1 MNVKKFAFT
10 FGIALRAIST
20 TRIALRAIAATTLSI
35 VSGTLV
41 GCTNVSPNGDTA
53 TNTDT
58 KNVTDT
64 STQTNNSDRNIK
76 LRSVGVTLGDL
87 SNPFFVV
94 MAQGAEKEAKKIGG
108 NDVRV
113 TVVSS
118 GYDLNQQF
126 NQIEN
131 FVAANTDIIIL
142 NAADSKAIRPAVDG
156 ARQAGKIVI
165 AVDTAVEADV
175 DATVTTNNV
184 QAGEIS
190 CQYIASRLKG
200 KGNVVIVNGPPVNS
214 VIGRVN
220 GCLKVLSKYPNIKIL
235 SKDQN
240 AEGSRD
246 GGLRVMS
253 DLLVTFP
260 KIDAVFAI
268 NDPSGVGVDLAANQA
283 KRKEFFIVGVD
294 GAPEAI
300 EAIASQDSLY
310 AATATQNPRG
320 MTQTAIVVGNDI
332 LHGKKPK
339 SPNILLAAKL
349 ITKQNVSTSTG
360 W

>member
-1 MNVKKFAFT
+1 MNVKKKAMSKDKP
-10 FGIALRAIST
+10 LRIYAV
-20 TRIALRAIAATTLSI
+20 TLLSL
-35 VSGTLV
+35 VSGTVV
-41 GCTNVSPNGDTA
+41 GCTNLSPNSDTA
-53 TNTDT
+53 VNTDT

-64 STQTNNSDRNIK
+64 STQTNNADSNNK

-94 MAQGAEKEAKKIGG
+94 MAQGAEKEARKIGG
-108 NDVRV
+108 SDVNV

-142 NAADSKAIRPAVDG
+142 NAADSKGIRPAVEK

-165 AVDTAVEADV
+165 AVDTPVEADV

-184 QAGEIS
+184 QAGEIG
-190 CQYIASRLKG
+190 CQYIVDRLKG
-200 KGNVVIVNGPPVNS
+200 KGNVVVVNGPPVTS
-214 VIGRVN
+214 VIQRVD

-283 KRKEFFIVGVD
+283 KRKDFFIVGVD

-300 EAIASQDSLY
+300 EAIASNDSLY

-320 MTQTAIVVGNDI
+320 MTQKAVQVGNDI
-332 LHGKKPK
+332 LHGKKPA
-339 SPNILLAAKL
+339 SPNILIPAKL
-349 ITKQNVSTSTG
+349 ITKENVSTSTG

>member
-1 MNVKKFAFT
+1 MNVK
-10 FGIALRAIST
+10 
-20 TRIALRAIAATTLSI
+20 RIAIVASLLGI

-41 GCTNVSPNGDTA
+41 GCTNASPNGNTA
-53 TNTDT
+53 INTG
-58 KNVTDT
+58 
-64 STQTNNSDRNIK
+64 TQSKDGNHDVK
-76 LRSVGVTLGDL
+76 LRSVGVTVGDL
-87 SNPFFVV
+87 SNPFFVI
-94 MAQGAEKEAKKIGG
+94 MGQGAEKEAKKIGG
-108 NDVRV
+108 DNVKV

-131 FVAANTDIIIL
+131 FVAANTDLIIL
-142 NAADSKAIRPAVDG
+142 NAADSKGIRPAVDK

-165 AVDTAVEADV
+165 AVDTGVEAKV

-184 QAGEIS
+184 QAGEVG
-190 CQYIASRLKG
+190 CQYIVDRLKG
-200 KGNVVIVNGPPVNS
+200 KGNVVIVNGPPVTS
-214 VIGRVN
+214 VIQRVN
-220 GCLKVLSKYPNIKIL
+220 GCEKILSKYPNIKIL
-235 SKDQN
+235 SKNQN

-253 DLLVTFP
+253 DLLTTFP

-268 NDPSGVGVDLAANQA
+268 NDPSGVGVDLAARQVRRN
-283 KRKEFFIVGVD
+283 EFFIVGVD

-300 EAIASQDSLY
+300 DAIASKKTLY

-320 MTQTAIVVGNDI
+320 MTQKAVQVGNDI
-332 LHGKKPK
+332 LHGKKP
-339 SPNILLAAKL
+339 SNPNILIPVKL
-349 ITKQNVSTSTG
+349 ITQDNVSTSTG

>member
-1 MNVKKFAFT
+1 MNVKK
-10 FGIALRAIST
+10 IALTSSVVRS
-20 TRIALRAIAATTLSI
+20 AIAATLLSI
-35 VSGTLV
+35 ISGTFV
-41 GCTNVSPNGDTA
+41 GCTNVSDNGNTA
-53 TNTDT
+53 TKTDP
-58 KNVTDT
+58 KNV
-64 STQTNNSDRNIK
+64 K

-94 MAQGAEKEAKKIGG
+94 MAKGAETEAEKIGG
-108 NDVRV
+108 DDVRV

-142 NAADSKAIRPAVDG
+142 NAADSKAIRPAVDQ

-165 AVDTAVEADV
+165 AVDTPVEADV
-175 DATVTTNNV
+175 DATVTTNNL

-190 CQYIASRLKG
+190 CQYIADRLKG
-200 KGNVVIVNGPPVNS
+200 KGNVVIVNGPPVTS
-214 VIGRVN
+214 VIQRVK
-220 GCLKVLSKYPNIKIL
+220 GCLQVLAKYPDIKIL

-283 KRKEFFIVGVD
+283 KRKDFFIVGVD
-294 GAPEAI
+294 GAPEAMQ
-300 EAIASQDSLY
+300 AIASNDSLY
-310 AATATQNPRG
+310 VATATQNPRG
-320 MTQTAIVVGNDI
+320 MTKTAVQVGNDI
-332 LHGKKPK
+332 LHGKKPA
-339 SPNILLAAKL
+339 SSNILIPAKL
-349 ITKQNVSTSTG
+349 ITKENVSTSTG